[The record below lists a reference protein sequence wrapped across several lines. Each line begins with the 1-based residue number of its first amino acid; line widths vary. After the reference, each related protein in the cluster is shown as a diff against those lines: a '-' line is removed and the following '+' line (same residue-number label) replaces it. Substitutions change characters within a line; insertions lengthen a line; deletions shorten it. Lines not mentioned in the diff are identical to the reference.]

1 MVNVCD
7 AIMGNGKSQ
16 SAITYMNEHP
26 EKKFIY
32 ITPYLE
38 EANRIKRGCADLHFV
53 EPSNKIGEYK
63 FKKHLHTAALI
74 KEGRNIATTHQS
86 FMAYTPDMLED
97 IRKWG
102 YTLIVDEN
110 VDVLEL
116 YSVSKEDIQLMVDSG
131 YIEEDNGRYHLTNKS
146 YHGKRFCDLI
156 TMMQSRE
163 LYVVSTPNKEY
174 FFYWVLPAQL
184 FLSFEDVF
192 ILTYLFEGQ
201 SIHHFLKIFDIPYR
215 YIGIKKTDG
224 GTGFRFTEDAVSYIP
239 KYITNLSNTIHILEH
254 EKLNRVGNGYYAL
267 SMNWYEKKENA
278 EAVEQL
284 KKNMFNLYHNIWA
297 DVPACNRIWGTY
309 KAGQHKVKGRGY
321 SNAFLIFNAK
331 ATNQYRRCD
340 HLAYLSNVFMNTNEQ
355 LFYQTYGIEVDSDV
369 YALSIMVQWIWRSAI
384 RDGKEI
390 YLYLPSRRMR
400 NILKGW
406 IESLSK
412 GGAKCEE

>member
-38 EANRIKRGCADLHFV
+38 EANRIKHGCADLHFI

-116 YSVSKEDIQLMVDSG
+116 YSVSKEDIQLMVDGG
-131 YIEEDNGRYHLTNKS
+131 YIAEESGRYRLTGKD
-146 YHGKRFCDLI
+146 YHGKRFSDLI
-156 TMMQSRE
+156 SMMQSRE
-163 LYVVSTPNKEY
+163 LYFISTPGKEY

-215 YIGIKKTDG
+215 YIGIEKTDG
-224 GTGFRFTEDAVSYIP
+224 GTGFRFTESASSYLP
-239 KYITNLSNTIHILEH
+239 KYITRLSGMIHILEH
-254 EKLNRVGNGYYAL
+254 EKLNRIGDGYYAL
-267 SMNWYEKKENA
+267 SMNWYERKENT

-284 KKNMFNLYHNIWA
+284 KKNLYNLYHNIWA
-297 DVPACNRIWGTY
+297 DVPSCNRIWGTY
-309 KAGQHKVKGRGY
+309 KSGQHRVKGRGY

-340 HLAYLSNVFMNTNEQ
+340 HLAYLCNVFMNTNEQ
-355 LFYQTYGIEVDSDV
+355 LFYQAYGIDVDSDM

-390 YLYLPSRRMR
+390 YLYIPSRRMR
-400 NILKGW
+400 NILRAW
-406 IESLSK
+406 INSLSK
-412 GGAKCEE
+412 GGAKREE